1 MKTIDETPSG
11 RPNSLR
17 RREVRATLDRL
28 HKAARGDWWRGM
40 RVLPGVL
47 FGMLRGRS
55 FGESLTPNA
64 ARDIYMPISR
74 AQGEF
79 LYLVARTIGARRAV
93 EFGTSFGISTI
104 YLASAIR
111 DNGGDSVIGTELE
124 PSKHRQAE
132 ANVKEAGL
140 EAITDIRLGDALRTL
155 RDVPEPLDL
164 VLIDGWKDLSLPV
177 LGLLKP
183 RLRPGA
189 VVLTDNIFTFKKALR
204 PYVDHMPSGE
214 HGFESTTLPF
224 SSGFEYSVYLG
235 DGPGSRI

>member
-1 MKTIDETPSG
+1 MNETPSG
-11 RPNSLR
+11 RANSLR

-28 HKAARGDWWRGM
+28 HKAARGDWRRGM

-111 DNGGDSVIGTELE
+111 DNGGDRVIGTELE

-132 ANVKEAGL
+132 ANVQEAGL
-140 EAITDIRLGDALRTL
+140 EDITDIRLGDALQTL

-189 VVLTDNIFTFKKALR
+189 VVC
-204 PYVDHMPSGE
+204 
-214 HGFESTTLPF
+214 
-224 SSGFEYSVYLG
+224 
-235 DGPGSRI
+235 